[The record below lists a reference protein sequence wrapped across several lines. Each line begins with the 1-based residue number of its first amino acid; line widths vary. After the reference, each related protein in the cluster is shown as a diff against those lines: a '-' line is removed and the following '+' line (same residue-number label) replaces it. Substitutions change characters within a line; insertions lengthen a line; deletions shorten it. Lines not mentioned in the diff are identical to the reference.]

1 MPAST
6 KKNGDMLSALD
17 EEQIL
22 QNLIDDYST
31 LKQDMIIRLRD
42 GKISRDDFLYDVKRQ
57 IARYSKDDEMNEK
70 VLQAFE
76 QYILGYSR
84 LTPLIENPL
93 ITDIHCISYN
103 TIWIKKK
110 GVRMPSSIEF
120 RTREEYES
128 FVKMVATKNQVNI
141 SNLNAIQRFVDIKT
155 FDDCVLRFTVSTGLV
170 NTNGEPYL
178 TIRKTLKDFPEIPDL
193 VEKKMMTQELADI
206 LVEKFR
212 TGSTLVCGGNSSGKT
227 TILNALKD
235 TLPLDMSVLVAQQA
249 DELSNKHLKDIMF
262 MHSLPGTGENSV
274 TYDLEAI
281 SIAALT
287 MDIDF
292 FIVGEVKGSEARH
305 LLKAAHSGQ
314 LCAAT
319 IHAPGADKGMD
330 KIVDYALPGSNYNKK
345 DLMRMLADSFKTVIY
360 MDDYRVDQVYDIK
373 YYDEEQERII
383 YKVVV
388 EKGEIV

>member
-1 MPAST
+1 MANS
-6 KKNGDMLSALD
+6 KKSNGNLLSVMD
-17 EEQIL
+17 EEKLL

-31 LKQDMIIRLRD
+31 MKQDIIIRLRN
-42 GKISRDDFLYDVKRQ
+42 GKISRDIFLDDVKRQ
-57 IARYSKDDEMNEK
+57 IARYSKDAEINEK

-84 LTPLIENPL
+84 LTPLIEDPS
-93 ITDIHCISYN
+93 ITDIHCISN
-103 TIWIKKK
+103 DTIWIKKK
-110 GVRMPSSIEF
+110 GRRMESGIAFQTP
-120 RTREEYES
+120 EEYEA

-155 FDDCVLRFTVSTGLV
+155 FEDYVLRFTVSTGLV
-170 NTNGEPYL
+170 NTNGQPYL

-193 VEKKMMTQELADI
+193 VRKKMMTQELADL

-262 MHSLPGTGENSV
+262 MHSLPGTGESTVN
-274 TYDLEAI
+274 YDLEAI

-345 DLMRMLADSFKTVIY
+345 DLMRMLADSFKTVIF
-360 MDDYRVDQVYDIK
+360 MDDYKVDQVYDIK
-373 YYDEEQERII
+373 YYDENQERII
-383 YKVVV
+383 YNAVV
-388 EKGEIV
+388 EKGEIL